1 MSKRPNR
8 NLPWVWNP
16 PCWGLYVNV
25 TCHEG
30 EGTKGYANY
39 WHVEGHRAM
48 ETPLVVKYTSDAQLA
63 SLEAL
68 EDVLQTMLK
77 QIHRQREMLLAVE

>member
-1 MSKRPNR
+1 MARPKSR

-25 TCHEG
+25 TCHQG
-30 EGTKGYANY
+30 QGTTGYANY
-39 WHVEGHRAM
+39 WHVEGQSAL
-48 ETPLVVKYTSDAQLA
+48 ENPLLVKYTSDAQIA

-68 EDVLQTMLK
+68 EDVLMTLLK
-77 QIHRQREMLLAVE
+77 QLHRQRDILRAVD